1 MAGKVVIKG
10 AYIVAVSKNKLN
22 PFGQQ
27 FGMYTKSQETLI
39 FNLRIEFVEVNIKK
53 EKKCFNFKFKLGNK
67 KMEILKC
74 QKKMKI

>member
-1 MAGKVVIKG
+1 
-10 AYIVAVSKNKLN
+10 
-22 PFGQQ
+22 
-27 FGMYTKSQETLI
+27 MYTKSQETLI
-39 FNLRIEFVEVNIKK
+39 FNLRIEFVKVNIKK